1 MGEHEKERMSDW
13 ERSLVEVVEAEVE
26 HLRELDADQS
36 GDVEPGDVG
45 SVLSRISALTDLAD
59 VDGLALGDGAKSM
72 LAHLDAEA
80 LQVMRDRAARTH
92 SQGPAG
98 AGQLEP
104 TKALF
109 DAILLS
115 LPALAAGEE
124 TGFAITISKQVY
136 EDLKRH
142 CSDLD
147 GFSLILSLVRVQ
159 DSRAMQLAGDLRK

>member
-1 MGEHEKERMSDW
+1 MGEHDKERMSGW
-13 ERSLVEVVEAEVE
+13 ERSLVEVVEAEVA

-45 SVLSRISALTDLAD
+45 RVLSRIGALTDLTE
-59 VDGLALGDGAKSM
+59 VDGLALGDAAKSM
-72 LAHLDAEA
+72 LAQLDDEA
-80 LQVMRDRAARTH
+80 LQVMRDRAAGPH

-98 AGQLEP
+98 VGQLEP
-104 TKALF
+104 AKALL
-109 DAILLS
+109 DAILLN

-159 DSRAMQLAGDLRK
+159 DSRVMQLAGKLRK

>member
-1 MGEHEKERMSDW
+1 MGEHEKERMSGW
-13 ERSLVEVVEAEVE
+13 ERSLVEVVEAEVA

-45 SVLSRISALTDLAD
+45 RVLSRIGALTDLAE
-59 VDGLALGDGAKSM
+59 VDGLALGDGAKAK

-80 LQVMRDRAARTH
+80 LQVMRDRTARPH

-98 AGQLEP
+98 EGQQAAA
-104 TKALF
+104 KALF
-109 DAILLS
+109 DAILLNQ
-115 LPALAAGEE
+115 PALAAGEE
-124 TGFAITISKQVY
+124 TGFAITISKQAY
-136 EDLKRH
+136 EDLNRH
-142 CSDLD
+142 CGDLD